1 MLTTKILE
9 CVLVIKAISI
19 QCFLMGFSVIK
30 KDRQIMGK
38 VDEWMDGWMD
48 LDMTDAWGD

>member
-9 CVLVIKAISI
+9 HVIIIKAISI

-30 KDRQIMGK
+30 KDRWIMGK

-48 LDMTDAWGD
+48 LEMTDAWGN